1 MENACI
7 FFSRKINQFFAV
19 ATCQSLVK
27 AAEQINVTPSALR
40 HGINELESQIGK
52 SLIKR
57 SKSGMDLTPAGK
69 TLYDSLYPYYEK
81 IKKIENQIMNPN
93 EDKTPLSIKLDGL
106 YYPDLKTKL
115 LEIRQKNNQYS
126 LSLEDG
132 YIDDIKEELFD
143 KEFDLVISSLEFD
156 YPHKNINTINLCTQK
171 VGLLVS
177 KKLFQQYPNTK
188 TFFAKETLIQRSSTL
203 QNPIFSTILDKLK
216 NQGYQYHTLG
226 LTEMADVLH
235 CVDEGAGYCFIP
247 ENIHY
252 ISTITNDEVQF
263 IRSPFPFDIFLHQKV
278 YFKKNNDK
286 KLADI
291 AMTLR

>member
-1 MENACI
+1 M

-19 ATCQSLVK
+19 ATYQSLVK
-27 AAEQINVTPSALR
+27 AAEKINVTPSALR
-40 HGINELESQIGK
+40 HGINELKTKIGK

-57 SKSGMDLTPAGK
+57 SKNGMTLTPAGK
-69 TLYDSLYPYYEK
+69 TLYESLYPYYKK
-81 IKKIENQIMNPN
+81 IRKIENQILDLN
-93 EDKTPLSIKLDGL
+93 EDKTLLSIKLDGL

-115 LEIRQKNNQYS
+115 LEIRQKNNQYE

-132 YIDDIKEELFD
+132 YIDDINEELFD

-171 VGLLVS
+171 VGLLVN
-177 KKLFQQYPNTK
+177 KKLFEKYSDTK
-188 TFFAKETLIQRSSTL
+188 TFFAKETLIQRNSSL
-203 QNPIFSTILDKLK
+203 HNPIFSTILDRLK
-216 NQGYQYHTLG
+216 KQGYQYHTLG
-226 LTEMADVLH
+226 LTEMADVLQ
-235 CVDEGAGYCFIP
+235 CIDEGAGYCFMP

-291 AMTLR
+291 AMALR

>member
-1 MENACI
+1 M

-27 AAEQINVTPSALR
+27 AAEQTRVTPSALR
-40 HGINELESQIGK
+40 HGINELESQLGK

-57 SKSGMDLTPAGK
+57 SKNGMDLTPAGK
-69 TLYDSLYPYYEK
+69 SLYNRLYPYYEK
-81 IKKIENQIMNPN
+81 IRKIENQIMNSN
-93 EDKTPLSIKLDGL
+93 EENTSLCIKLDGL

-115 LEIRQKNNQYS
+115 LEIRQENNRYK

-132 YIDDIKEELFD
+132 CIDNINEELFD

-156 YPHKNINTINLCTQK
+156 YSYKKINAINLCTQK
-171 VGLLVS
+171 VGLLVN
-177 KKLFQQYPNTK
+177 KKLIEKYPDTK
-188 TFFAKETLIQRSSTL
+188 TFFAKETLIQRSSSL
-203 QNPIFSTILDKLK
+203 QNPIFTTILERLK
-216 NQGYQYHTLG
+216 NKGYQYHTLG

-235 CVDEGAGYCFIP
+235 CVDEGEGYCFIP
-247 ENIHY
+247 ENIDY

-263 IRSPFPFDIFLHQKV
+263 IRSPFPFDFFLHQKV
-278 YFKKNNDK
+278 YFKKENNK
-286 KLADI
+286 NLADI

>member
-1 MENACI
+1 M

-19 ATCQSLVK
+19 ATCQSLAK
-27 AAEQINVTPSALR
+27 AAKQTHVTPSALR
-40 HGINELESQIGK
+40 HGINELENQLGK

-57 SKSGMDLTPAGK
+57 SKKGMDLTPAGK
-69 TLYDSLYPYYEK
+69 SLYNRLYPYYEQ
-81 IKKIENQIMNPN
+81 IRKIENQIINSDEEN
-93 EDKTPLSIKLDGL
+93 TSLSIKLDGL

-115 LEIRQKNNQYS
+115 LAIRQKNNQYH

-132 YIDDIKEELFD
+132 YIDSINEELFD

-156 YPHKNINTINLCTQK
+156 YPYQKINAINLCTQK
-171 VGLLVS
+171 VGLLVN
-177 KKLFQQYPNTK
+177 KKLIEKYPDTK
-188 TFFAKETLIQRSSTL
+188 TFFAKETLIQRNSSL
-203 QNPIFSTILDKLK
+203 RNPIFSTLLERLK
-216 NQGYQYHTLG
+216 NNGYQYHTLG

-235 CVDEGAGYCFIP
+235 CVDEGEGYCFIP
-247 ENIHY
+247 ENIDY

-278 YFKKNNDK
+278 YFKKENNK
-286 KLADI
+286 NLADI

>member
-1 MENACI
+1 M

-19 ATCQSLVK
+19 ATYQSLVK
-27 AAEQINVTPSALR
+27 AAEKINVTPSALR
-40 HGINELESQIGK
+40 HGINELENQIGK

-57 SKSGMDLTPAGK
+57 SKNGMELTLAGK
-69 TLYDSLYPYYEK
+69 TLYERLYPYY
-81 IKKIENQIMNPN
+81 KKIRKIETQILDLN
-93 EDKTPLSIKLDGL
+93 EDKTLLSIKLDGL

-115 LEIRQKNNQYS
+115 LEIRQKNDQYK

-132 YIDDIKEELFD
+132 YIDDINEELFD

-171 VGLLVS
+171 VGLLVN
-177 KKLFQQYPNTK
+177 KKLFEKYSDTK
-188 TFFAKETLIQRSSTL
+188 TFFAKETLIQRNSSL
-203 QNPIFSTILDKLK
+203 HNPIFSTILDRLK
-216 NQGYQYHTLG
+216 KQGYQYHTLG
-226 LTEMADVLH
+226 LTEMADVLQ
-235 CVDEGAGYCFIP
+235 CIDEGAGYCFMP